1 MYLDGLVQGPN
12 HTDGCVGTKVNISVA
27 DCGEKNPGQFAG
39 IEAVLLEKDEAA
51 AAWDKLWKKVGQL
64 CSGECVGRGG
74 AFVGECLQGG
84 VGLEADVET
93 GEIVE
98 AGEIVGV
105 EGGAEA

>member
-1 MYLDGLVQGPN
+1 MYFDGLIKRAN
-12 HTDGCVGTKVNISVA
+12 DADGGVGAEVDCCSA
-27 DCGEKNPGQFAG
+27 DSGEKGSGQFAG

-84 VGLEADVET
+84 VGLEADVKT
-93 GEIVE
+93 REIVE